1 VPFSLLFTFPESVFD
16 AMFGLINGK
25 TLFPEP
31 KKNENEKKYI
41 VKVAVMEFPICGVCL
56 YFLGWSG

>member
-1 VPFSLLFTFPESVFD
+1 
-16 AMFGLINGK
+16 MFGLINGK